1 MRPLITRTLVTSLA
15 LIAITASAAN
25 AAQKKPRPHPAHAA
39 RQTVNYYDSSP
50 TYDAAPLV
58 TTSPADE
65 TAAQI
70 QEMNNEN
77 AMIQSMQAAQQQND
91 AAQAQF
97 NADMAATIQTEIN
110 ANQ

>member
-25 AAQKKPRPHPAHAA
+25 AQKKPRLHPVQAP
-39 RQTVNYYDSSP
+39 RQTVDYYDSSP
-50 TYDAAPLV
+50 TYDATPPA
-58 TTSPADE
+58 TTSPAEE

>member
-1 MRPLITRTLVTSLA
+1 VFGSFPVTIAHGKGRTYEPT
-15 LIAITASAAN
+15 
-25 AAQKKPRPHPAHAA
+25 
-39 RQTVNYYDSSP
+39 YDSSP
-50 TYDAAPLV
+50 TYDTAPIV
-58 TTSPADE
+58 TASPAEE

-70 QEMNNEN
+70 QQMNDQN